1 MIPKRKSKSKYY
13 AKKVE
18 YDGIVFDSKLEG
30 ARYKILKQMQDR
42 GEISELEVQV
52 PYECV
57 VEGKKICKYFADF
70 RYRCGGDVMVED
82 TKGII
87 TQVFRLKKK
96 LVEALYPGLIIQI
109 IKDPRELPRTAFYPH
124 PLSAAS

>member
-30 ARYKILKQMQDR
+30 ARYKILKTMQDR

-70 RYRCGGDVMVED
+70 RYRCGDDVMVED

-109 IKDPRELPRTAFYPH
+109 IKDPRELPRTAFYLRSLPE
-124 PLSAAS
+124 AS